1 MVVLDRALIN
11 NITEMNNISISVY
24 PNPSTDHVLISGEI
38 ADSKLVI
45 FNMEGKIIS
54 ENKIKTNTAF
64 IDVSNFISGNYI
76 IKIIKEKAI
85 TVSRISVMH

>member
-1 MVVLDRALIN
+1 MFDRALID
-11 NITEMNNISISVY
+11 NITEKNNLSLSIY

-38 ADSKLVI
+38 AGSEMVI

-54 ENKIKTNTAF
+54 ENKIVTNTEF
-64 IDVSNFISGNYI
+64 IDVSNLISGNYI

-85 TVSRISVMH
+85 SISRISVMH